1 MSAQISVELISEN
14 HMWIVKA
21 FQSERNLRCS
31 MSLLVPPI
39 TGCTC
44 TSITGCASIIGCASI
59 TLYPPIIACVFLH
72 SLRLPTLF
80 ILHHSL
86 RFASLAV
93 PAITL
98 PVLHHGGTHHFI
110 HIYIIHGHPESLSR
124 TGLHFTGISAYII
137 PFLGA
142 EHSLSSTTSTP
153 ASLPCLAKTQIIH
166 LAHVSPS
173 LLSLTSSSVQT
184 MSSRHTMCRMQ
195 RHIVSRVVPHLIFP
209 TACIIRPRISRR
221 RVIHSQALIQSW
233 TPEKKYVTP
242 HL

>member
-1 MSAQISVELISEN
+1 MNEVQDVSYHCLC
-14 HMWIVKA
+14 
-21 FQSERNLRCS
+21 FP
-31 MSLLVPPI
+31 SLLVS
-39 TGCTC
+39 
-44 TSITGCASIIGCASI
+44 SITACAFHHWLCSHHCLCLPSLLSASD
-59 TLYPPIIACVFLH
+59 T
-72 SLRLPTLF
+72 SLF

-98 PVLHHGGTHHFI
+98 PVLRHGGTYHVI
-110 HIYIIHGHPESLSR
+110 HIYIIHSHTKSLSR
-124 TGLHFTGISAYII
+124 TDLHFTGMGAYII

-153 ASLPCLAKTQIIH
+153 TFPPCLTKTQIIH
-166 LAHVSPS
+166 VAHVSPS
-173 LLSLTSSSVQT
+173 LPSLTSSSVQT
-184 MSSRHTMCRMQ
+184 TSSHHTMCQMQ

-233 TPEKKYVTP
+233 MPEERYVTP
-242 HL
+242 HLWLFLSSQADQCI